1 MVGLDRKKAI
11 YFVQRK
17 KNCLERRDLHGF
29 PLRCSF
35 AVSSVLYKA
44 VIILWTKILRNR
56 HNESAISA
64 PPLPPLKEA
73 AGPTITAPLGVPVA
87 SAPSLSP
94 TPSCLSLG
102 D

>member
-11 YFVQRK
+11 YFVQRKK

-44 VIILWTKILRNR
+44 VIILWTKIPRNR

-64 PPLPPLKEA
+64 PLPPLKEA

>member
-1 MVGLDRKKAI
+1 MK
-11 YFVQRK
+11 VQY
-17 KNCLERRDLHGF
+17 L
-29 PLRCSF
+29 P
-35 AVSSVLYKA
+35 
-44 VIILWTKILRNR
+44 
-56 HNESAISA
+56 